1 MSLREDLAERYDDD
15 LLFLDPPEDYDKCI
29 LGVADRIGMEPCV
42 VYDRAKVIQVLMD
55 GGMDAESAEEFFEF
69 NMAGSYMGTHTPM
82 FLYPLEPT

>member
-15 LLFLDPPEDYDKCI
+15 LLFLDEDYDKCI

-55 GGMDAESAEEFFEF
+55 GGMDAENAEEFFEF
-69 NMAGSYMGTHTPM
+69 NMAGSYMGKHTPM

>member
-15 LLFLDPPEDYDKCI
+15 LLFLDEDYDKCI

-69 NMAGSYMGTHTPM
+69 NMAGSYMGKHTPM

>member
-15 LLFLDPPEDYDKCI
+15 LLFLGEDYDKCI

-55 GGMDAESAEEFFEF
+55 GGMDAENAEEFFEF
-69 NMAGSYMGTHTPM
+69 NMAGSYMGKHTPM

>member
-15 LLFLDPPEDYDKCI
+15 LLFLDEDYDKCI

-55 GGMDAESAEEFFEF
+55 GGMDAENAEEFFEF
-69 NMAGSYMGTHTPM
+69 NMAGSDRKSVV
-82 FLYPLEPT
+82 

>member
-1 MSLREDLAERYDDD
+1 MTLREDLAERYDDD
-15 LLFLDPPEDYDKCI
+15 LLFLDEDYDKCI

-55 GGMDAESAEEFFEF
+55 GGMDAENAEEFFEF
-69 NMAGSYMGTHTPM
+69 NMAGSYMGKHTPM